1 MSSSTATDDT
11 KTLSTKF
18 AQPAD
23 SSRIAKAAQAL
34 EAHGFKVKVVDT
46 LDQAKKEVES
56 LIPEKSEVFTA
67 TSRTLEKAGLD
78 KELNE
83 SGKYV
88 SVRAK
93 FMPLSGQPDKAV
105 EMRRIGSG
113 ADYAV
118 GSVHAVTED
127 GQVVV
132 ASASGSQLPN
142 YAYGASH
149 VIWLV
154 GSQKIV
160 KDLNEALERI
170 ETYTF
175 PLEDERA
182 LAAYGINSSINKL
195 LIYRKE
201 PNDRVTI
208 ILIKEPV
215 GF

>member
-1 MSSSTATDDT
+1 MTTT
-11 KTLSTKF
+11 VKTIKLSTRF
-18 AQPAD
+18 AQPATD
-23 SSRIAKAAQAL
+23 SQINIAKQAL
-34 EAHGFKVKVVDT
+34 EANGFKVKIVDN
-46 LDQAKKEVES
+46 LNQAKQEVEK

-88 SVRAK
+88 SVRGK
-93 FMPLSGQPDKAV
+93 FTPLANQPDKVV
-105 EMRRIGSG
+105 EMKRIGSG

-118 GSVHAVTED
+118 GSVHAVTEE
-127 GQVVV
+127 GQVVI

-142 YAYGASH
+142 YAYGASN
-149 VIWLV
+149 VIWVV

-160 KDLNEALERI
+160 KDLDEALERI

-201 PNDRVTI
+201 PNERVTI
-208 ILIKEPV
+208 ILVKEPV